1 MRIINGGYGQYG
13 GAGVTNATKGA
24 AAKPSTNEKA
34 GAGQSAQG
42 SAEKVT
48 LSARAQELAQQQS
61 ATADTAKVNR
71 LREAV
76 NNGSFKVDLQA
87 VAKGI
92 VDGDTHT

>member
-13 GAGVTNATKGA
+13 GAGVTN
-24 AAKPSTNEKA
+24 A

-61 ATADTAKVNR
+61 ATADTAKVDR